1 VSEAGRTRGA
11 GAWIVPWCAL
21 AGSLDALT
29 GLLLVIAPAAVL
41 RMLGAGELPD
51 QPVFL
56 RFVGAFVGAVGLSY
70 LYPFALAPTR
80 RPARLRVVLEVTA
93 LERLVIFAFTTTAIA
108 AGTLGARWASVPAT
122 DLGLAVAQLWLL
134 RRWSGA

>member
-1 VSEAGRTRGA
+1 VSEAGRARDA
-11 GAWIVPWCAL
+11 GSWIVGWCAL

-70 LYPFALAPTR
+70 LYPFVLAPIR
-80 RPARLRVVLEVTA
+80 RAARLRVVLEVTA
-93 LERLVIFAFTTTAIA
+93 LERLVVFAFTTTAIA
-108 AGTLGARWASVPAT
+108 TGTLGARWASVPAT
-122 DLGLAVAQLWLL
+122 DLLLAAAQLWLL

>member
-1 VSEAGRTRGA
+1 MSEAGRAAGA
-11 GAWIVPWCAL
+11 GSRIAAWCAL

-29 GLLLVIAPAAVL
+29 GLLLMVAPAAVL
-41 RMLGAGELPD
+41 RMLGAGELPE

-80 RPARLRVVLEVTA
+80 RAARLRVVLEVTT
-93 LERLVIFAFTTTAIA
+93 LERLVVFAFTTSAIA

-122 DLGLAVAQLWLL
+122 DLLLAGAQLWLL
-134 RRWSGA
+134 RRWSEV